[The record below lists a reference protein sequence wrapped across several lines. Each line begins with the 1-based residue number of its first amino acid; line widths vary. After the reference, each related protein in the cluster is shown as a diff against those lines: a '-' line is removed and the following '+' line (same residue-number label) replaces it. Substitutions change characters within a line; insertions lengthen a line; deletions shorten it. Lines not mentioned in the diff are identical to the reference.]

1 MIKLLDAGFTRLRK
15 NKLFWI
21 LLSFIILFALYV
33 NFINY
38 SNMKN
43 YSATIDFGNFPFHYP
58 TMIGVVIAIFT
69 SLFLGVEYSDGIIRN
84 KISIGHKRINIYLSN
99 LIIITVNSLVS
110 YILYLGVVSS
120 IGIPLFGTDGLV
132 FKELIIRILITFV
145 TIIVYSSIFTFLA
158 SVISNK
164 TITAIVSIMFAFLLM
179 MVALTCFNVLES
191 PKYINE
197 ATMINGETKIEQV
210 LNPKYPSEK
219 KRKIYQYLLDI
230 NPAGQMYQIAGR
242 NTSDLKIFPL
252 YSLGIIIVFT
262 TTGLVIFKKKE
273 LK

>member
-43 YSATIDFGNFPFHYP
+43 YSATIDFGNFPFYYP

-99 LIIITVNSLVS
+99 LIIITVTSLVS

-164 TITAIVSIMFAFLLM
+164 TITAIVSIIFAFLLM

-197 ATMINGETKIEQV
+197 VTMINGETKIEQV

>member
-1 MIKLLDAGFTRLRK
+1 MSKLLDAGFTRLRK

-21 LLSFIILFALYV
+21 LLGFIILFALYID
-33 NFINY
+33 FINY

-43 YSATIDFGNFPFHYP
+43 YNATIDFGNFPFYYS

-99 LIIITVNSLVS
+99 LIIIIVTSLAS
-110 YILYLGVVSS
+110 YVLYLLIVSI
-120 IGIPLFGTDGLV
+120 IGIPLFGTSGIIFKDLV
-132 FKELIIRILITFV
+132 IRILIAFV
-145 TIIVYSSIFTFLA
+145 TIIAYSSIFTFLA
-158 SVISNK
+158 TIISNK
-164 TITAIVSIMFAFLLM
+164 TITAVVSIMFAFLLM
-179 MVALTCFNVLES
+179 MVALTCFNVLEA
-191 PKYINE
+191 PRYINE
-197 ATMINGETKIEQV
+197 STMTNGEIKIEQV

-230 NPAGQMYQIAGR
+230 NPAGQMYQITGR
-242 NTSDLKIFPL
+242 KVTDLKIFPL

-262 TTGLVIFKKKE
+262 TTGLVMFKKKE

>member
-43 YSATIDFGNFPFHYP
+43 YNATIDFGNFPFYYP

-99 LIIITVNSLVS
+99 LIIITVTSLVS

-145 TIIVYSSIFTFLA
+145 TIIVYSSIFTFLT